1 MTSGEQFVAIDVG
14 SAKIKAVIG
23 EWDEN
28 RQLRILGVGV
38 AESRGIR
45 KGNILDMEEFKSNLD
60 TALGEAEK
68 MTGEQVSHVCLGLSG
83 VHIEVTQKTG
93 IVPVSGSE
101 VTEDDVQRALDMSQN
116 GFDLMNRSVLKVIPE
131 SFGLDLENGIK
142 NPVGMSG
149 KKLEVRSHIISIG
162 SNILANINKG
172 VYDVGV
178 EIMDTFPNLLA
189 VGESTLS
196 RRQKELGVVIL
207 DIGASATNMAVY
219 EEGALIYGAVIP
231 IGGELVTSDI
241 ALGLRI
247 SIDTAEKLK
256 LEYGDLN
263 FGASESEDYDEDIDL
278 SQISNI
284 DTITVS
290 RKFLNE
296 IIRARYEEI
305 FHHVVM
311 ELKNV
316 GRDGMLPEGSILV
329 GGGAK
334 TRGLTDLARNY
345 MRLPSNI
352 GVPEMVESISGTSIS
367 DPIYTSVIGTMLLIQ
382 KYGSNK
388 RPFKMSFNIKGIFAS
403 LKNFIKKIIP

>member
-116 GFDLMNRSVLKVIPE
+116 GVDLMNRSVLKVIPE

-149 KKLEVRSHIISIG
+149 KKLEVRSHIIS
-162 SNILANINKG
+162 
-172 VYDVGV
+172 
-178 EIMDTFPNLLA
+178 
-189 VGESTLS
+189 
-196 RRQKELGVVIL
+196 LG
-207 DIGASATNMAVY
+207 
-219 EEGALIYGAVIP
+219 
-231 IGGELVTSDI
+231 
-241 ALGLRI
+241 
-247 SIDTAEKLK
+247 
-256 LEYGDLN
+256 
-263 FGASESEDYDEDIDL
+263 
-278 SQISNI
+278 
-284 DTITVS
+284 
-290 RKFLNE
+290 
-296 IIRARYEEI
+296 
-305 FHHVVM
+305 
-311 ELKNV
+311 
-316 GRDGMLPEGSILV
+316 
-329 GGGAK
+329 
-334 TRGLTDLARNY
+334 
-345 MRLPSNI
+345 
-352 GVPEMVESISGTSIS
+352 
-367 DPIYTSVIGTMLLIQ
+367 
-382 KYGSNK
+382 
-388 RPFKMSFNIKGIFAS
+388 
-403 LKNFIKKIIP
+403 

>member
-1 MTSGEQFVAIDVG
+1 M
-14 SAKIKAVIG
+14 
-23 EWDEN
+23 
-28 RQLRILGVGV
+28 
-38 AESRGIR
+38 
-45 KGNILDMEEFKSNLD
+45 
-60 TALGEAEK
+60 
-68 MTGEQVSHVCLGLSG
+68 
-83 VHIEVTQKTG
+83 
-93 IVPVSGSE
+93 
-101 VTEDDVQRALDMSQN
+101 
-116 GFDLMNRSVLKVIPE
+116 
-131 SFGLDLENGIK
+131 
-142 NPVGMSG
+142 
-149 KKLEVRSHIISIG
+149 
-162 SNILANINKG
+162 
-172 VYDVGV
+172 
-178 EIMDTFPNLLA
+178 
-189 VGESTLS
+189 
-196 RRQKELGVVIL
+196 
-207 DIGASATNMAVY
+207 
-219 EEGALIYGAVIP
+219 IYGAVIP

-311 ELKNV
+311 ELKKV

-403 LKNFIKKIIP
+403 FKNFIKKIIP

>member
-1 MTSGEQFVAIDVG
+1 
-14 SAKIKAVIG
+14 
-23 EWDEN
+23 
-28 RQLRILGVGV
+28 
-38 AESRGIR
+38 
-45 KGNILDMEEFKSNLD
+45 
-60 TALGEAEK
+60 

-116 GFDLMNRSVLKVIPE
+116 GVDLMNRSVLKVIPE

-219 EEGALIYGAVIP
+219 EEGALIYGVVIP

-247 SIDTAEKLK
+247 SLDTAENLK

-311 ELKNV
+311 ELKKV

-403 LKNFIKKIIP
+403 FKNFIKKIIP